1 MLARPGRWDASR
13 TAGTLVACLVMALA
27 GCAPSPSAAPAERAS
42 PGPAPAAAAPAPS
55 APLTH
60 VLATP
65 PALSLNQLA
74 LFVGADHGT
83 FRQYGLDMEW
93 TIMRSSSAVAAT
105 VSAEA
110 DYLYSGDSGVFA
122 AAQGAPLKLFL
133 CNAKNQIHRLVAAPT
148 IRDWPDFRGKTVG
161 TTDVAST
168 TTLIADAILETHGVG
183 KGEVTYFATGNTEN
197 NLTSL
202 LSGQVDA
209 AVLSPPAYVLA
220 EEQSFRIMAKSE
232 EYVPLPP
239 NCTVAHETKLREK
252 PDEVKNLIRGT
263 FAAMDLIQRDR
274 DKTLQTMINVLAIE
288 PGLAGQLY
296 DDVRPQFTSN
306 GKLTEAQSAW
316 QLQEAVERLGSD
328 VPPAKVYDWSLLE
341 QVQAEQGRR

>member
-1 MLARPGRWDASR
+1 
-13 TAGTLVACLVMALA
+13 
-27 GCAPSPSAAPAERAS
+27 
-42 PGPAPAAAAPAPS
+42 
-55 APLTH
+55 

-168 TTLIADAILETHGVG
+168 TTLIADAILEKHGVG

-341 QVQAEQGRR
+341 QVQAEQERR

>member
-1 MLARPGRWDASR
+1 MGSRPGGKSALR
-13 TAGTLVACLVMALA
+13 AGGALAACLVLA
-27 GCAPSPSAAPAERAS
+27 VTGCAPSPGAAPAKPA
-42 PGPAPAAAAPAPS
+42 PAGPAPAAAPAAPA
-55 APLTH
+55 ALTH

-83 FRQYGLDMEW
+83 FRQYGLDLEW

-122 AAQGAPLKLFL
+122 AAQGMPLKLFL

-148 IRDWPDFRGKTVG
+148 VRDWPDFRGKTVG

-168 TTLIADAILETHGVG
+168 TTLIADAMLEKHGVG

-220 EEQSFRIMAKSE
+220 EQQGFRIAAKSE

-239 NCTVAHETKLREK
+239 NCAVATETKLREK

-263 FAAMDLIQRDR
+263 FAAMDVIQRDR

-288 PGLAGQLY
+288 PELAERLY

-306 GKLTEAQSAW
+306 GKMTEAQIAW
-316 QLQEAVERLGSD
+316 QLQEAAERLGSE

-341 QVQAEQGRR
+341 QVQAELGRR